1 MADVAASVQAR
12 LLKGAHQRG
21 ENFNVT
27 LARYAAERFL
37 ARLGRSSVADR
48 YILKGASMLTV
59 WTREPYRGTEDI
71 DLLASGAPDA
81 ASIHALVTEVCALSD
96 AEDGLVFDLGNLRVE
111 PIRATDAPA
120 GQRATF
126 TALLK
131 KARIRVQVDFGIG
144 GAVEPAAQL
153 VEYPALLAGT
163 SPARLLGYPREAT
176 IAEKFHAMLTLGR
189 SNSRMKDFH
198 DLWALSGL
206 FGFDGEVLQRACGA
220 CFARRGTPW
229 STELPLA
236 LAPAFYDDD
245 ELRVRWARYLVRRT
259 FRAPPPTDF
268 PEIGKRLLTFLG
280 PIRASI
286 LVGETFALHWPPGGP
301 WQ

>member
-1 MADVAASVQAR
+1 MADLAASVQAR

-21 ENFNVT
+21 ENFNTT

-37 ARLGRSSVADR
+37 ARLGRSSLADR
-48 YILKGASMLTV
+48 CILKGASMLTV

-71 DLLASGAPDA
+71 DLLALGASDTE
-81 ASIHALVTEVCALSD
+81 SIRALVTEVCALPD
-96 AEDGLVFDLGNLRVE
+96 AEDGLIFNLESLRVE
-111 PIRATDAPA
+111 PLRGTDGPA

-131 KARIRVQVDFGIG
+131 KARIKVQVDFGVG
-144 GAVEPAAQL
+144 DAVEPAAQL

-176 IAEKFHAMLTLGR
+176 VAEKFHAMLMLGR

-206 FGFDGEVLQRACGA
+206 FEFDGAVLQRACDA
-220 CFARRGTPW
+220 CFARRATPW
-229 STELPLA
+229 LDEIPVA
-236 LAPAFYDDD
+236 LAPAFYDND
-245 ELRVRWARYLVRRT
+245 EVRARWARYLVRRT
-259 FRAPPPTDF
+259 FRTPPPTNF
-268 PEIGKRLLTFLG
+268 PDVGERLVTFLD
-280 PIRASI
+280 PVRASI
-286 LVGETFALHWPPGGP
+286 VAGEAFTRFWPAGGP